1 MYFLNDDCDID
12 LIIIFVLLYN
22 KQTLSSGKV
31 IYYINLFK
39 TFILNVLHTE
49 NREIVQEM
57 LFLKRERKQNANIY
71 FLNM

>member
-22 KQTLSSGKV
+22 KQALSSGKV